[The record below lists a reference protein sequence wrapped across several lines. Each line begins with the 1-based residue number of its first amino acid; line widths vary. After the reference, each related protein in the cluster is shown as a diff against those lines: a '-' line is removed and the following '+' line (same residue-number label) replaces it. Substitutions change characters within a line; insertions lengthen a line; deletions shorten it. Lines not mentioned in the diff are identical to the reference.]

1 MMYRFCAI
9 SLYLADF
16 LHTAKA
22 GTQTTCHQIL
32 KRHLTGYILFLSIV
46 SHRLH
51 HRRGTATLNHV
62 KLLLLQNRM
71 LCDETTF
78 TG

>member
-22 GTQTTCHQIL
+22 GTQTTCHQVL
-32 KRHLTGYILFLSIV
+32 KRYLASDIFFLSIV
-46 SHRLH
+46 NHRLH
-51 HRRGTATLNHV
+51 HRRGTTTLNHV
-62 KLLLLQNRM
+62 KPLLLQNRM
-71 LCDETTF
+71 LSDETTF